1 MLVNQ
6 GKARLGAVRP
16 NDLNDRPTRLTNP
29 ENKF

>member
-6 GKARLGAVRP
+6 GKARLGTVHP
-16 NDLNDRPTRLTNP
+16 NDHNHRPTRLTNP